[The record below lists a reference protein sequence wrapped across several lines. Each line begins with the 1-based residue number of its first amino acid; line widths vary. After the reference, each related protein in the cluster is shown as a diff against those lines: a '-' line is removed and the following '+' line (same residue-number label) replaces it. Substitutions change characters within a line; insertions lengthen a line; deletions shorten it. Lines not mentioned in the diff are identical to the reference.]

1 MVGRVLHI
9 EEEIHPVPMLHVVLY
24 LRVCQNGVGGMEVK
38 FNLHRKQNSLNYFF
52 LIFFFSPYTLN
63 LDFGILNVFLNSLV
77 QRGIGVDHFLI
88 ASELESL
95 ITIRL
100 LCTFLR

>member
-52 LIFFFSPYTLN
+52 LIFFFSPSTLN
-63 LDFGILNVFLNSLV
+63 LDFGILNVYFEQSCTKN
-77 QRGIGVDHFLI
+77 RG
-88 ASELESL
+88 
-95 ITIRL
+95 R
-100 LCTFLR
+100 